1 MGHNCFNRGMRI
13 MYVKHSAQMLGT
25 EELLSSP
32 HSSVGGKESFTK
44 KHTVLKD
51 KWEFSREKV
60 GDNNDMVVNV

>member
-1 MGHNCFNRGMRI
+1 MRI
-13 MYVKHSAQMLGT
+13 IIQGDKVGDVSG
-25 EELLSSP
+25 LL
-32 HSSVGGKESFTK
+32 SVGGKESFTK